1 VAELKK
7 KLADAQKKGRPEE
20 ISRVE
25 STLARFEDLAREHG
39 LEVSMRDVVAGS
51 IDKKIADLKAQLAAT
66 GEDPELTEK
75 IRVLSA
81 FRANLLEYDASDK
94 TARSHK
100 DKVYVQNLG
109 YNFPPGLEAATYGKL
124 NFVQEGDLLL
134 VHSGMGDPE
143 FPKALAA
150 ALAMQGMDIETRG
163 RGVAIRSGD
172 HKGVSEATYRFMEQ
186 YVPSK
191 LGLEK
196 VLRKNVTGLD
206 LYQVGYSREE
216 IERITKEK
224 SESAAMLVRLMESG
238 QLGYVANGERLS
250 DELAKLI
257 EKAAMALKTDKK
269 HQEAVIAIL
278 MTLMT
283 PDRGQELLGRPLD
296 KLRKAMDVFKQA
308 ELEPLDQAG
317 IENLMKKMV
326 GSMEGP
332 NYAARLKDAGLERFM
347 PLIGQLKGG
356 KLKTKEDL
364 MKAARAVKGVSEL
377 TEAVKTDL
385 AAAFEL
391 TD

>member
-1 VAELKK
+1 
-7 KLADAQKKGRPEE
+7 
-20 ISRVE
+20 
-25 STLARFEDLAREHG
+25 
-39 LEVSMRDVVAGS
+39 
-51 IDKKIADLKAQLAAT
+51 
-66 GEDPELTEK
+66 
-75 IRVLSA
+75 
-81 FRANLLEYDASDK
+81 
-94 TARSHK
+94 
-100 DKVYVQNLG
+100 
-109 YNFPPGLEAATYGKL
+109 
-124 NFVQEGDLLL
+124 
-134 VHSGMGDPE
+134 
-143 FPKALAA
+143 
-150 ALAMQGMDIETRG
+150 
-163 RGVAIRSGD
+163 
-172 HKGVSEATYRFMEQ
+172 MEQ